1 MRNLIFISLFG
12 GVFILTLRGNKQI
25 KGFKKVRVS
34 FKQALAIAALM
45 ARLELSAL
53 NNNETNHD
61 VNFEATRSSVNK
73 VVSNQSLID
82 QKSEL
87 NFIKL

>member
-1 MRNLIFISLFG
+1 
-12 GVFILTLRGNKQI
+12 
-25 KGFKKVRVS
+25 VS

-45 ARLELSAL
+45 ARLELIAL

-73 VVSNQSLID
+73 VVSNQSLTD

-87 NFIKL
+87 NFRCNFI